1 MKINI
6 LYFTILF
13 SLFLNSSHLK
23 AAPNSGT
30 LLNFEN
36 ELRKF
41 NKLPKVIPDESN
53 FINGEPVQ
61 NGEKLLVRGFR
72 LVGKKNGISDEEIL
86 ETLKEQINKELTFSE
101 IQLIAKKVQD
111 FFRNKGYF
119 LAQAFIPEQEVKDG
133 IIEIF
138 ITEGKLD
145 GKEPFELKKNN
156 LRLKDNLPISYFIEG
171 LDGRLTIQNL
181 ERSILN
187 LNDVPGIKAKVSLKK
202 GDDPYSSRVVIE
214 AEEGPILTGSI
225 NMDNYGNRYTGQN
238 RLTGTL
244 YVNNPSQAGDQIIYR
259 KTYSTSKNFD
269 LNSVSYNFP
278 LGRDGLRANISVNDL
293 NYNIAKE
300 LKTEPMSQGDAQTF
314 AINFN
319 YPIERTAKRALFI
332 SQDINKKYLY
342 NETTGVVS
350 SDKNIESY
358 KTNMSIQYIDDFL
371 SGGYT
376 QFSID
381 QSFGTLDLSGSA
393 SDLNTDQSSTGAK
406 TNGNYAK
413 TFVQFYRLQRIVD
426 KLDLQVLG
434 AAQISN
440 KNLDSSEKFILGGV
454 SGVRAYPSGEAS
466 GDEGKKISYD
476 LKYDASDY
484 SFFSK
489 TDMFISVFYDY
500 GTIQQYND
508 LLNINLTTPNKYS
521 LKGWGASLDLLSG
534 QKYGLKLGWAD
545 SLSGNPGK
553 TSSGNNSDGKDNT
566 SRYWFLGSIKL
577 K

>member
-1 MKINI
+1 
-6 LYFTILF
+6 
-13 SLFLNSSHLK
+13 
-23 AAPNSGT
+23 
-30 LLNFEN
+30 
-36 ELRKF
+36 
-41 NKLPKVIPDESN
+41 
-53 FINGEPVQ
+53 
-61 NGEKLLVRGFR
+61 
-72 LVGKKNGISDEEIL
+72 
-86 ETLKEQINKELTFSE
+86 
-101 IQLIAKKVQD
+101 
-111 FFRNKGYF
+111 
-119 LAQAFIPEQEVKDG
+119 
-133 IIEIF
+133 
-138 ITEGKLD
+138 
-145 GKEPFELKKNN
+145 
-156 LRLKDNLPISYFIEG
+156 
-171 LDGRLTIQNL
+171 
-181 ERSILN
+181 
-187 LNDVPGIKAKVSLKK
+187 
-202 GDDPYSSRVVIE
+202 
-214 AEEGPILTGSI
+214 
-225 NMDNYGNRYTGQN
+225 MDNYGNRYTGQN

-244 YVNNPSQAGDQIIYR
+244 YVNNPSQAGDQITYR

-278 LGRDGLRANISVNDL
+278 LGRDGLRANISINDL

-314 AINFN
+314 AIIFN

-332 SQDINKKYLY
+332 SQEINKKYLY

-358 KTNMSIQYIDDFL
+358 RTNMSIQYIDDFL

-381 QSFGTLDLSGSA
+381 QSFGALDLSGSA

-440 KNLDSSEKFILGGV
+440 KNLDSSEKFTLGGV

-484 SFFSK
+484 SFFPK
-489 TDMFISVFYDY
+489 TNMFISVFYDY
-500 GTIQQYND
+500 GTVQQYND

-521 LKGWGASLDLLSG
+521 LKGWGTSLDLLSG
-534 QKYGLKLGWAD
+534 QKFGLKLGWAD

>member
-1 MKINI
+1 
-6 LYFTILF
+6 
-13 SLFLNSSHLK
+13 
-23 AAPNSGT
+23 
-30 LLNFEN
+30 
-36 ELRKF
+36 
-41 NKLPKVIPDESN
+41 
-53 FINGEPVQ
+53 
-61 NGEKLLVRGFR
+61 
-72 LVGKKNGISDEEIL
+72 
-86 ETLKEQINKELTFSE
+86 
-101 IQLIAKKVQD
+101 
-111 FFRNKGYF
+111 
-119 LAQAFIPEQEVKDG
+119 
-133 IIEIF
+133 
-138 ITEGKLD
+138 
-145 GKEPFELKKNN
+145 
-156 LRLKDNLPISYFIEG
+156 
-171 LDGRLTIQNL
+171 
-181 ERSILN
+181 
-187 LNDVPGIKAKVSLKK
+187 
-202 GDDPYSSRVVIE
+202 
-214 AEEGPILTGSI
+214 
-225 NMDNYGNRYTGQN
+225 
-238 RLTGTL
+238 
-244 YVNNPSQAGDQIIYR
+244 
-259 KTYSTSKNFD
+259 
-269 LNSVSYNFP
+269 
-278 LGRDGLRANISVNDL
+278 
-293 NYNIAKE
+293 
-300 LKTEPMSQGDAQTF
+300 
-314 AINFN
+314 
-319 YPIERTAKRALFI
+319 
-332 SQDINKKYLY
+332 
-342 NETTGVVS
+342 
-350 SDKNIESY
+350 
-358 KTNMSIQYIDDFL
+358 MSIQYIDDFL

-376 QFSID
+376 QFNID

-440 KNLDSSEKFILGGV
+440 KNLDSSEKFTLGGV

-484 SFFSK
+484 SFFPK

-500 GTIQQYND
+500 GTVQQYND

>member
-1 MKINI
+1 
-6 LYFTILF
+6 
-13 SLFLNSSHLK
+13 
-23 AAPNSGT
+23 
-30 LLNFEN
+30 
-36 ELRKF
+36 
-41 NKLPKVIPDESN
+41 
-53 FINGEPVQ
+53 
-61 NGEKLLVRGFR
+61 
-72 LVGKKNGISDEEIL
+72 
-86 ETLKEQINKELTFSE
+86 
-101 IQLIAKKVQD
+101 
-111 FFRNKGYF
+111 
-119 LAQAFIPEQEVKDG
+119 
-133 IIEIF
+133 
-138 ITEGKLD
+138 
-145 GKEPFELKKNN
+145 
-156 LRLKDNLPISYFIEG
+156 
-171 LDGRLTIQNL
+171 
-181 ERSILN
+181 
-187 LNDVPGIKAKVSLKK
+187 
-202 GDDPYSSRVVIE
+202 
-214 AEEGPILTGSI
+214 
-225 NMDNYGNRYTGQN
+225 
-238 RLTGTL
+238 
-244 YVNNPSQAGDQIIYR
+244 
-259 KTYSTSKNFD
+259 
-269 LNSVSYNFP
+269 
-278 LGRDGLRANISVNDL
+278 
-293 NYNIAKE
+293 
-300 LKTEPMSQGDAQTF
+300 MSQGDAQTF
-314 AINFN
+314 TINFN

-381 QSFGTLDLSGSA
+381 QSFGKLDLSGSA
-393 SDLNTDQSSTGAK
+393 SDLSTDQSSTIAK
-406 TNGNYAK
+406 TNWYYAK

-440 KNLDSSEKFILGGV
+440 KNLDSSEKFTLGGV

-500 GTIQQYND
+500 GTVQQYNN